1 MKTTR
6 FLTLLIALG
15 LLPLLGCNFGPGR
28 TDDDDATG
36 DDDDATGD
44 DDDATGGDPVVV
56 TIGEIHAGDVA
67 SDTFVTIENVVVS
80 TPMLFDEDDNEG
92 SFWLSTP
99 DGGENSGLYVYTFY
113 DVVDALDEADDAAP
127 GDVITITGTYVEAFD
142 YGLPELRLTNASNV
156 TVTGSTTL
164 PTPHLVDAADI
175 ADGFADSSLWG
186 AIVQIVD
193 AVADNAPTWDNYLE
207 WTADD
212 VIVVDDFYYADV
224 EAGYEIASLSGVLHP
239 NYGDASIFPRW
250 HEDIDFTYPGC
261 DASWGADSI
270 QGANCRVVDEDTEV
284 TINGLVVTSGEPFFG
299 NAFFVQDLDAVGN
312 FAGAEVYAIFDDL
325 VIPNIGDVVNVTGD
339 VENFKGLT
347 ELVVFSNDDVVA
359 TGDNRLAELT
369 PLALTSACD
378 IGEEHEGMLVSVASV
393 TVGALDYNFYPV
405 DGCNKIGV
413 SSMFWPTVDGFAADT
428 AGGVTITDLVGIVG
442 ESHDEMS
449 INPRDNLDWG
459 TWPAASSSV
468 Q

>member
-1 MKTTR
+1 MTTSR
-6 FLTLLIALG
+6 LLTLLLALG
-15 LLPLLGCNFGPGR
+15 LMTVLGCGPFGPS
-28 TDDDDATG
+28 G
-36 DDDDATGD
+36 DDDDDSTSGD
-44 DDDATGGDPVVV
+44 DDDSTGGDPIVV
-56 TIGEIHAGDVA
+56 TLAEIHAGDVD

-99 DGGENSGLYVYTFY
+99 EGGENSGLYVYTFY
-113 DVVDALDEADDAAP
+113 DVVDALDEADDAQP
-127 GDVITITGTYVEAFD
+127 GDVITITGTYIEAFG
-142 YGLPELRLTNASNV
+142 YLLPELRLTAASNV

-164 PTPHLVDAADI
+164 PTPHLVTAAEI
-175 ADGFADSSLWG
+175 AEGSAERSLWG
-186 AIVQIVD
+186 AVVQIVD

-207 WTADD
+207 WTADG

-239 NYGDASIFPRW
+239 NYGDASVFPRW
-250 HEDIDFTYPGC
+250 HDDIDFTYPGC
-261 DASWGADSI
+261 DAAWGADSI
-270 QGANCRVVDEDTEV
+270 QGARCRVVDEDTEV
-284 TINGLVVTSGEPFFG
+284 TIDGLVVTSPAPFFG
-299 NAFFVQDLDAVGN
+299 NAFFVQDIDAVGN

-325 VIPNIGDVVNVTGD
+325 VIPAIGDVVNVTGD
-339 VENFKGLT
+339 VESFKGLT
-347 ELVVFSNDDVVA
+347 ELVVFGGDDVES
-359 TGDNRLAELT
+359 TGVNRAGELT
-369 PLALTSACD
+369 PLVLATACD

-405 DGCNKIGV
+405 DGCPLIGV
-413 SSMFWPTVDGFAADT
+413 SSLFWETVDGFASDT

-442 ESHDEMS
+442 ESFDEMS